1 MMNTHAVVSI
11 QASLNNT
18 LISITDAHQCGNVL
32 TWASSGTVGFK
43 GSRRSTNYA
52 AQACAESVARKAVQL
67 GILFVEV
74 NLRGLG
80 FGKESALRGLQ
91 LGGLTITHLRDTT
104 QIPHNGCRPPKRRR
118 V

>member
-1 MMNTHAVVSI
+1 MNNHAVAYI
-11 QASLNNT
+11 QASLSNT
-18 LISITDAHQCGNVL
+18 LISITDPHTSGNVL

-52 AQACAESVARKAVQL
+52 AQATAESVARKAVQL

-74 NLRGLG
+74 NLCGLG

-104 QIPHNGCRPPKRRR
+104 AIPHNGCRPPKRRR